1 MTTATRTPGHK
12 QRIEGVLHRSLPAT
26 LTIREATPG
35 QADDGLM
42 RLRLSV
48 SSEIE
53 YLRSSWWDDPW
64 IEVLGHKE
72 GEIDLVRLNG
82 GAAVLANHDRW
93 TATGNTPLAAI
104 GAVERAWIEGDRL
117 ICDITISRREA
128 LSDLRQDILDNLVRN
143 VSIGYTINERVLTR
157 ANGEGQPDEYRV
169 TSWTPFEVSLV
180 DIPADAT
187 VGLGRF
193 QDMPDPKN
201 PPVPLPRD

>member
-1 MTTATRTPGHK
+1 
-12 QRIEGVLHRSLPAT
+12 
-26 LTIREATPG
+26 
-35 QADDGLM
+35 M

-157 ANGEGQPDEYRV
+157 ANGEGQP
-169 TSWTPFEVSLV
+169 TNTGSPAGPPSKSPWSIFPPTPPSAWAVSRTCPTPRTPS
-180 DIPADAT
+180 PATA
-187 VGLGRF
+187 
-193 QDMPDPKN
+193 
-201 PPVPLPRD
+201 